1 MKPLRLLAGSV
12 GSFLIV
18 GGILGAHLLAF
29 AERKS

>member
-1 MKPLRLLAGSV
+1 MKPLRLLAELV

-18 GGILGAHLLAF
+18 LGIVGAHLLAF